1 MAPEIDKISTGV
13 QIWWLSG
20 FGSEVDRI
28 SPRNTELM
36 SFLPWFHDFL
46 VLVPEV
52 DKINPRRFDLDIF
65 WLWLQ
70 KSTFR
75 FAVTS
80 CHWQPLVLLSQEPHV
95 IDKHFLLLVSDES
108 SHHFSIH
115 IFRFSSIVSPPS
127 PNFNVAWFL
136 DSSGR
141 GHFPDKSSH
150 VRDLWQTRFLC
161 YRFDFPLT
169 VQRKCEHI
177 FASVVAGPLCLD
189 VDVPR
194 RIWVDPHP
202 HRAEPMLCFANK
214 KRVRRG
220 VCPWVRAYPWTYPR
234 ANLIWLV
241 FTTHLGLP
249 IASLN

>member
-1 MAPEIDKISTGV
+1 MKPRCWICCEFPPDQIGNPLLRAKITG
-13 QIWWLSG
+13 W
-20 FGSEVDRI
+20 
-28 SPRNTELM
+28 
-36 SFLPWFHDFL
+36 
-46 VLVPEV
+46 
-52 DKINPRRFDLDIF
+52 
-65 WLWLQ
+65 
-70 KSTFR
+70 

-80 CHWQPLVLLSQEPHV
+80 CHWQPWVLLSQEPHV
-95 IDKHFLLLVSDES
+95 IDKHFLLLSDSQMFVVCRSASKRCSLVSSASKTFVALDEKW
-108 SHHFSIH
+108 H
-115 IFRFSSIVSPPS
+115 VLPS
-127 PNFNVAWFL
+127 
-136 DSSGR
+136 GEGG
-141 GHFPDKSSH
+141 GHL
-150 VRDLWQTRFLC
+150 RDLWQTRFLC

-177 FASVVAGPLCLD
+177 FASVVAGLLCLD